1 MAYRSVSYA
10 ADNFQSDSRRIEYR
24 TVAKES
30 CNNRND
36 PGSEL
41 MLLILSYI
49 SIPGQNLQ
57 AVGVSYTS
65 SNRSNQNHFS
75 HTTQPPT
82 PTYASPSHDPTEAVS
97 KLVQHA
103 HLPPLLHRLR
113 HQISRPAI
121 LVKVL
126 LLDLLFGWGLD
137 DLQEWWDCAASG

>member
-1 MAYRSVSYA
+1 MNSYLTVLFFERFLFLAYRSVSYA

-65 SNRSNQNHFS
+65 SNRSTSKSLF
-75 HTTQPPT
+75 
-82 PTYASPSHDPTEAVS
+82 TYHPATHP
-97 KLVQHA
+97 
-103 HLPPLLHRLR
+103 HLCFPVP
-113 HQISRPAI
+113 
-121 LVKVL
+121 
-126 LLDLLFGWGLD
+126 
-137 DLQEWWDCAASG
+137 